1 MIRELM
7 TAIRLTMATL
17 ILTGLAYP
25 LLMTGLAGAIFPGRA
40 AGSLVERD
48 GQVIGSELIGQR
60 WTSPVYFHG
69 RPSAAGPDGY
79 DAAASSG
86 SNLGPASKTLR
97 EQAAARAERLRA
109 VNPDAPGPV
118 PAELVTA
125 SASGLDP
132 HVSPGA
138 ARWQA
143 PRVAAARGI
152 PIAQVHAL
160 IDELAEGAVLGF
172 LGEPRVN
179 VLRLNLAL
187 DARFGARPPGHLA
200 GTPGPDRPL

>member
-1 MIRELM
+1 MMRDLM
-7 TAIRLTMATL
+7 TAIRMAMATL

-25 LLMTGLAGAIFPGRA
+25 LLMTGLARAIFPGRA
-40 AGSLVERD
+40 AGSLVQRD

-60 WTSPVYFHG
+60 WTIPAYFHG
-69 RPSAAGPDGY
+69 RPSAAGPYEYDG
-79 DAAASSG
+79 AASCG
-86 SNLGPASKTLR
+86 SNLGPTSKTLR
-97 EQAAARAERLRA
+97 ERAAGHAERLRA

-143 PRVAAARGI
+143 PRVAAARGMSI
-152 PIAQVHAL
+152 IQVHAL
-160 IDELAEGAVLGF
+160 IDEMAEGAVLGF

-179 VLRLNLAL
+179 VLRLNLTL
-187 DARFGARPPGHLA
+187 DARFGACPPGHPA